1 MIRKIVTTLGVFAV
15 VTSTILVSGC
25 ADKKAPE
32 DEAAAEAAAAESSAE
47 AGAGGA
53 DTAAA
58 DLGEEDIPMG
68 NMSTVDSQGR
78 VRKDVLSANDSAME
92 ASAGSEGS
100 ESGLL
105 VPAALFAFDSSTLD
119 SSARATLDEVAALLS
134 KNGSWIVTLEG
145 HCDERGT
152 EEYNLGLGQRRA
164 ESAKR
169 YLLQKGISSSR
180 IDTVSF
186 GEAYPVDAR
195 SNEAAWAKNRRVHF
209 AFAKGSAS

>member
-1 MIRKIVTTLGVFAV
+1 MIRKFVMTLGVFAV
-15 VTSTILVSGC
+15 LASTAVVSGC

-32 DEAAAEAAAAESSAE
+32 EEEAAAAASGAESDGSGE
-47 AGAGGA
+47 ATSGEA
-53 DTAAA
+53 DM
-58 DLGEEDIPMG
+58 GEEDIPMG
-68 NMSTVDSQGR
+68 NMSTVDEQGR
-78 VRKDVLSANDSAME
+78 VRKDVQSASNMERSA
-92 ASAGSEGS
+92 SGSDS
-100 ESGLL
+100 ESGVL
-105 VPAALFAFDSSTLD
+105 VPAARFAFDSSTLD
-119 SSARATLDEVAALLS
+119 AEARSRLDEVAALLS
-134 KNGSWIVTLEG
+134 KNGSWAITLEG

-195 SNEAAWAKNRRVHF
+195 STEAAWAKNRRVHF
-209 AFAKGSAS
+209 AFSKGSSS